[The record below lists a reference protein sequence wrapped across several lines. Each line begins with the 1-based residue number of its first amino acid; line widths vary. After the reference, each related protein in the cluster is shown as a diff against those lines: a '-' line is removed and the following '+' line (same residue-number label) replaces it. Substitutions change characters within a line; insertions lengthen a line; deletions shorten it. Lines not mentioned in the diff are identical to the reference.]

1 MKKFFKKYSKMIII
15 SIIAIALIGVLCAL
29 LYRPFLSIV
38 SDPNGFRDQIESY
51 GLFGYGIMTLIIIV
65 QMILAFLP
73 GEPVEFAAGF
83 CFGAF
88 GGTIICLIANL
99 IGATMIF
106 LLVRYFNKKII
117 YKFFDEKQVASLSF
131 LKNETR
137 IELILFIV
145 FFIPGTPKDL
155 LTYFAPLTM
164 IKPFRFVVLT
174 TVARIPSIISSTIAG
189 SSVLNSNYSV
199 VIWIY
204 LITAILAVIGI
215 LAYNRYI
222 AKHKQ
227 QLTD

>member
-1 MKKFFKKYSKMIII
+1 MKSFLKKYSKLIII
-15 SIIAIALIGVLCAL
+15 SIIAIALIAFLCL
-29 LYRPFLSIV
+29 ILYKPFLSIV
-38 SDPNGFRDQIESY
+38 SNPQGFRERIESW
-51 GLFGYGIMTLIIIV
+51 GLMGYGVMVLIIIV

-83 CFGAF
+83 CFGPY
-88 GGTIICLIANL
+88 GGTIICLVANF

-106 LLVRYFNKKII
+106 LLVRYFNEKII
-117 YKFFDEKQVASLSF
+117 YKFFDEKQVASLAF

-137 IELILFIV
+137 IELILFLV

-164 IKPFRFVVLT
+164 IKPLRFVVLT

-204 LITAILAVIGI
+204 LITAVLAVFGI
-215 LAYNRYI
+215 FAYNRYI
-222 AKHKQ
+222 AKHKH
-227 QLTD
+227 D